1 MKKVLVPPL
10 RCSGEDEDHTAI
22 YFEFDPL
29 GTRGASRDGLLVSP
43 AQVLCLCEQTP
54 QVILDSLKFDVEVC
68 RNLFVAA
75 ALPA

>member
-1 MKKVLVPPL
+1 MRTK
-10 RCSGEDEDHTAI
+10 CHASI
-22 YFEFDPL
+22 YNELDKL
-29 GTRGASRDGLLVSP
+29 GTRISSRNGLRVCP
-43 AQVLCLCEQTP
+43 AQVLRLREQTP